1 MTQLFSYLQLIC
13 LDAACILKGQNTAGV
28 SVIIRCRNA
37 VYHQVVGGI
46 DVQLG
51 KKFFSVSG
59 NLLHREVGEKIQDAA
74 SGKER
79 VAGIQDRIAVFICEC
94 DDAVL
99 ICGKDALKGIVHDIG
114 HLGTAH
120 FLS

>member
-13 LDAACILKGQNTAGV
+13 LDAACILKCQNTAGI
-28 SVIIRCRNA
+28 SAVIRRWNA
-37 VYHQVVGGI
+37 VYHQVVRGI

-51 KKFFSVSG
+51 KKLFSVSG
-59 NLLHREVGEKIQDAA
+59 NLLHRKVGEKIQDAA

-79 VAGIQDRIAVFICEC
+79 VAGVQDRIAVFICEC

>member
-1 MTQLFSYLQLIC
+1 MCSSERSFFPFLVTSST
-13 LDAACILKGQNTAGV
+13 G
-28 SVIIRCRNA
+28 R
-37 VYHQVVGGI
+37 
-46 DVQLG
+46 LG
-51 KKFFSVSG
+51 KKSRMLRPVRS
-59 NLLHREVGEKIQDAA
+59 A
-74 SGKER
+74 

-94 DDAVL
+94 EDAVL